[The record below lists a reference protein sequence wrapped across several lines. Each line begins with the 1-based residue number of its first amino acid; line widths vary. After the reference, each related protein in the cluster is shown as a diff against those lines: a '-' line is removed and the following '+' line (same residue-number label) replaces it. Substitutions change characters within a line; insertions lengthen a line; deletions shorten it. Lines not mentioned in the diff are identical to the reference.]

1 MPKIKRHV
9 GIKRSI
15 HNVRIPAGPVSTR
28 IVPTRTKKLYRIL
41 ATRTKETRTEKLV
54 QNRNA
59 KFVPNDKIL
68 PSGWLSYMIGPNA
81 RL

>member
-1 MPKIKRHV
+1 MPKMKHRV

-15 HNVRIPAGPVSTR
+15 RNGRIPTGTVSTR
-28 IVPTRTKKLYRIL
+28 TVSTRTENWYRIL

-54 QNRNA
+54 PNRNA

-68 PSGWLSYMIGPNA
+68 PSGWLSYMIGPNT